1 MRRTP
6 RLLAATLL
14 AVLVLT
20 GCTTPASPP
29 PPPPPPEP
37 TPVFASDEEALA
49 AAEKAYAAYIATVDA
64 ILRDGG
70 SSPERLRP
78 LVSMEVYERE
88 SRGFEEFANQGWRG
102 TGATSFHLSLQ
113 RYDNAEVTAYVCED
127 ISATDVINREG
138 HSIVT
143 PDRATLYEFQVT
155 FAADDALVLTS
166 KDAWEGGGVCA
177 V

>member
-20 GCTTPASPP
+20 GCTTPASPTP
-29 PPPPPPEP
+29 PPPSPEP

-70 SSPERLRP
+70 SSPERLQP
-78 LVSMEVYERE
+78 LVAADLYERE
-88 SRGFEEFANQGWRG
+88 LAGFEEMSSKGWRG
-102 TGATSFHLSLQ
+102 VGQRTFELTLQ
-113 RYDNAEVTAYVCED
+113 QYSNLDIVVYSCENV
-127 ISATDVINREG
+127 SATDVVDSSGTSVVSGDR
-138 HSIVT
+138 
-143 PDRATLYEFQVT
+143 PDTYLFEVGISDESGRWLIS
-155 FAADDALVLTS
+155 S
-166 KDAWEGGGVCA
+166 KEVWQGDSAC
-177 V
+177 